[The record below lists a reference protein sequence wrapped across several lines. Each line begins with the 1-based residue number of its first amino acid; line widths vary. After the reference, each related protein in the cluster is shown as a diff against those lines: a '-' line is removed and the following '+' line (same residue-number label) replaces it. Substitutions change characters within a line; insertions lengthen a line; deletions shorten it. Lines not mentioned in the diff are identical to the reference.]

1 MLFFKMLGGSLM
13 LLGGAMLSRALN
25 RRMLIALRRA
35 EAWTVLLRSIKNEIE
50 CFSLPIRDILKKTD
64 TELLHACGYTREAP
78 PDSLSELI
86 SSARNVDGETERII
100 GRFASEFG
108 RCYRSEQVERCA
120 YYISLM
126 EDRRIALLSE
136 LPSKKR
142 LNSTLCM
149 AGSLG
154 LLILF
159 M

>member
-1 MLFFKMLGGSLM
+1 MLFCKIFGAFLTVFGGV
-13 LLGGAMLSRALN
+13 MLSRTLN
-25 RRMLIALRRA
+25 RRMLNALRRV
-35 EAWTVLLRSIKNEIE
+35 EAWTALLRRIKTEIE

-64 TELLHACGYTREAP
+64 RELLLACGYAGISA
-78 PDSLSELI
+78 PDSLSELV
-86 SSARNVDGETERII
+86 SSVRLADGVTEELIR
-100 GRFASEFG
+100 RFASEFG

-120 YYISLM
+120 YYLSLM
-126 EDRRIALLSE
+126 EDRRKSLLSE

-142 LNSTLCM
+142 LNSTLCI